1 MKPKTLLFL
10 ILNLVVLILLIIL
23 FFPRNTKEEA
33 PEENNTITDEEI
45 STRIGQMIM
54 IGFRGTEINPK
65 ITKLIKEVK
74 PGGLI
79 LMDYDLPSKGQIPR
93 NIVNPEQTKQ
103 LIKDLQLA
111 SDTPLLIAVDA
122 EGGLVNRLKPKY
134 GFIDVPSAEKMGEGT
149 PGDTKRIA
157 TELAKQLK
165 NLGFNTNLA
174 PVVDVNVDEAS
185 PAIGALGRSFSS
197 DPNLVIAH
205 AREFIN
211 AHKQE
216 SIITV
221 LKHFPGHGSAG
232 EDSHLELVDV
242 TNTYQKE
249 ELIPYQVLE
258 ADAVMTAHIMN
269 KNEDPDYPATLSKI
283 FLENI
288 LRNELNFTGVIFSDD
303 MQMAAIRDIY
313 GFEKA
318 IIKAVNA
325 GNDIILSSNN
335 IEFNEDEAYKIRDI
349 ILEGAKNGKIPL
361 SRIIESSDR
370 IYNLKEK
377 YNLGIIPGN

>member
-1 MKPKTLLFL
+1 
-10 ILNLVVLILLIIL
+10 
-23 FFPRNTKEEA
+23 
-33 PEENNTITDEEI
+33 
-45 STRIGQMIM
+45 MIM
-54 IGFRGTEINPK
+54 IGFRRTEINPK